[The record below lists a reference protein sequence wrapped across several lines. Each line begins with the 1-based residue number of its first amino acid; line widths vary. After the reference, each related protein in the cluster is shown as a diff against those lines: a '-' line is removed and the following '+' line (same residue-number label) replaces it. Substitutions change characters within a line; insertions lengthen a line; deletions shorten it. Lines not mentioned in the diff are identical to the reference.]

1 MGLEKGLRVPQ
12 KLNSQ
17 RPPGSHLVGYAI
29 VLSDHVIEA
38 TALPLMIWLWKMLSI
53 EGCWLTSLAVPS
65 SHPHSSILLLAPLS

>member
-53 EGCWLTSLAVPS
+53 EGTAKEGSQ
-65 SHPHSSILLLAPLS
+65 HPILILLFSSWLL